1 LALATSSRVSSL
13 PAPQQLLLLLLL
25 LMLLFE
31 S

>member
-13 PAPQQLLLLLLL
+13 PAPQLLLLLLL
-25 LMLLFE
+25 LLLFE